1 MHSGMSRMIKL
12 KHFATP
18 LLMCMA
24 TMAVAQT
31 TYKVDAKETRMVWTG
46 KKLTGQHQ
54 GGVNVSSGSVQW
66 GAVGLES
73 AEVVMDMTS
82 ISTTDMDAEYGGQ
95 LERQLKSS
103 DFFNTGTFKTASF
116 ATTKVEPIIGVEAGK
131 PNYNVTGDLTIKGI
145 SKPVSLAVL
154 AWKDKKGV
162 RAAGTLAF
170 DRTLYDIKY
179 RSGQFFPGLGDKMIE
194 DMVEITFDLTA
205 K

>member
-1 MHSGMSRMIKL
+1 MDKL
-12 KHFATP
+12 SILTTA
-18 LLMCMA
+18 LLLC
-24 TMAVAQT
+24 VAPAAIAQS
-31 TYKVDAKETRMVWTG
+31 TYKVDAQETRMVWTG

-54 GGVNVSSGSVQW
+54 GGVNVSSGLVQW
-66 GAVGLES
+66 GAQGLVS

-82 ISTTDMDAEYGGQ
+82 ISTTDMEQEYGRQ

-103 DFFNTGTFKTASF
+103 DFFNTGAFKAASF
-116 ATTKVEPIIGVEAGK
+116 TSTKVEKIPGVQVGK
-131 PNYNVTGDLTIKGI
+131 PNYNVTGNLTIKGI
-145 SKPVSLAVL
+145 TNPVSFAVL

-162 RAAGTLAF
+162 RAAGTMIF

-194 DMVEITFDLTA
+194 DMVEITFDLSA